1 MFDLLRTHVL
11 RLLRVPHDP
20 EPPAG
25 APGSVRVFRAGKNF
39 YKVRLLRWT
48 LGEVGALAG
57 IFASLVFLEKMQSAV
72 EMARYE
78 TRPGAAMPEAKAT
91 REDSVPQPALPTD
104 AVVPQTSSTPKA
116 KAKSTAAAK
125 QRTRP
130 LARVAERWP
139 PWVFPL
145 LTLLELMGVALYIVQ
160 IPFTY
165 AMVRLDYELRWYIVT
180 DRSLRIRSGL
190 ARVQESTMSF
200 ANVQQVVVT
209 QGPLQRLLGIA
220 NVRVQSAGGGGNAEE
235 LKGGDSLHTGV
246 FHGVDNAHEIRDLIL
261 ARLRQFRMT
270 GLGDPDEAPA
280 RHESVG
286 SEDTAGP
293 QQSLAAAHELLREV
307 RALRGVVS

>member
-1 MFDLLRTHVL
+1 MFERLRGPVL

-25 APGSVRVFRAGKNF
+25 AAGSVRVFRAGKNF
-39 YKVRLLRWT
+39 YKLRLLRWVI
-48 LGEVGALAG
+48 GQVGALVG
-57 IFASLVFLEKMQSAV
+57 IFASLMFLEKMQDAL
-72 EMARYE
+72 EIARHE
-78 TRPGAAMPEAKAT
+78 TR
-91 REDSVPQPALPTD
+91 
-104 AVVPQTSSTPKA
+104 SS
-116 KAKSTAAAK
+116 AAAK
-125 QRTRP
+125 APSSVSTSASQPASSTEPRTKIASAQKPPPRP
-130 LARVAERWP
+130 LSRVAEKWP
-139 PWVFPL
+139 RWVFPL
-145 LTLLELMGVALYIVQ
+145 LTLLELMGVALYVVQ

-220 NVRVQSAGGGGNAEE
+220 NVRVQSAGGGGDQSNEMKVGE
-235 LKGGDSLHTGV
+235 SLHASV
-246 FHGVDNAHEIRDLIL
+246 FHGVDNAPEIRDLIL

-280 RHESVG
+280 RREL
-286 SEDTAGP
+286 AGAEAVP
-293 QQSLAAAHELLREV
+293 ATHPQSLAAAHELLGEV
-307 RALRGVVS
+307 RALRAAVS